1 MQAAADSK
9 LSHARL
15 ASAGVI
21 DLRFARITAAA
32 IAATCVVLWLIGWHE
47 RGWIS
52 AWPRFA
58 DDAYYY
64 LVIAGNAAA
73 GHGFTMDR
81 ISPTNGFQP
90 LWMWILVPIARLAG
104 GDANRLL
111 LVVQGVCVAI
121 FAVAGGLLCGLLRAR
136 VGRIPALVAGLLLL
150 FPRIENAALSG
161 MEAALVLLIFA
172 ALIIEALR
180 SGALWNPEPRASDAR
195 TGALVGL
202 LMLARLDSVFVA
214 LTLAAWVGVQGLA
227 RAEGTIAERL
237 LRTARK
243 GLVVFWPAVV
253 LLVPYLAWNRLEFGH
268 FVPISGTLKT
278 SFPVAGFNPR
288 HMNAEHVVLLALAL
302 GGIGVEIRRGARSD
316 PLVRLL
322 SALSLGV
329 ALHAL
334 YAVVFM
340 RWGVLSWH
348 FAGLIPAGT
357 VGAALLARAVE
368 RRLPRAI
375 VAAGMV
381 GLTVLQI
388 LALGF
393 SISRLGHTF
402 TIGAR
407 EAGEWVAANLPPD
420 AVIGMK
426 DSGIFSYFAKRR
438 VMNLDGL
445 ANSFEFAEAVCGGR
459 MEDFVLDHGVA
470 FISQHSVPQNV
481 RVGDYQTYTQRY
493 PCGLPDGE
501 DGELVLRRELEIF
514 RGTPYR
520 NDAGRV
526 EQLVIWRLVRAAEGE
541 DRAEAPS

>member
-9 LSHARL
+9 LSRTRL
-15 ASAGVI
+15 ASAEVV
-21 DLRFARITAAA
+21 DLRFARIAAVA
-32 IAATCVVLWLIGWHE
+32 IAAVCVILWLIGWQV

-90 LWMWILVPIARLAG
+90 LWMWLLVPIARLVG
-104 GDANRLL
+104 DDANLLL
-111 LVVQGVCVAI
+111 LVVQGICVAI
-121 FAVAGGLLCGLLRAR
+121 FAAAGGLLCGIVRAR
-136 VGRIPALVAGLLLL
+136 IGLVPALVAGLLLF

-161 MEAALVLLIFA
+161 MESALALLILVM
-172 ALIIEALR
+172 LIIEALR
-180 SGALWNPEPRASDAR
+180 SGALSNPEPHASDAR
-195 TGALVGL
+195 TGVLVGL
-202 LMLARLDSVFVA
+202 LMLARLDFVFVA
-214 LTLAAWVGVQGLA
+214 LTLAAWVGLQGLA
-227 RAEGTIAERL
+227 RARATIAERL

-243 GLVVFWPAVV
+243 GLVVFWPCL
-253 LLVPYLAWNRLEFGH
+253 LLVIPYLAWNLLQFGH

-288 HMNAEHVVLLALAL
+288 HMNVEHVALLALAL
-302 GGIGVEIRRGARSD
+302 TGVAVEVRRGARRD
-316 PLVRLL
+316 PLVELL
-322 SALSLGV
+322 AVLSLGLV
-329 ALHAL
+329 VHALHAVI
-334 YAVVFM
+334 YM

-348 FAGLIPAGT
+348 FAGLIPAGA
-357 VGAALLARAVE
+357 VGAALLARAIE

-388 LALGF
+388 LALAF

-407 EAGEWVAANLPPD
+407 EAGEWVAKNLPPD

-426 DSGIFSYFAKRR
+426 DSGIFSYFAQRR

-445 ANSFEFAEAVCGGR
+445 ANSFEFAEAVCSGR
-459 MEDFVLDHGVA
+459 MEDFVLEHGVA

-481 RVGDYQTYTQRY
+481 RVGDYETYTQPY
-493 PCGLPDGE
+493 PCGLRGGP
-501 DGELVLRRELEIF
+501 DGELVLRRELEVF
-514 RGTPYR
+514 RGTPYK

-526 EQLVIWRLVRAAEGE
+526 EQLVIWRLARAPAGE
-541 DRAEAPS
+541 TAPAARP